1 MANAIY
7 KTNQSI
13 PPEMLLG
20 NMSFINLAD
29 MRIPHT
35 DLENIFQANNI
46 PSGYVRKISAAD
58 AFRRASSSIKNRTIF
73 LNGDKVVV
81 NMDEVKNDKNG
92 IKRILGIKRVDD
104 IAEDIQYESMAEIYF
119 NRANDS
125 CSTTPLIGSVDP
137 SYTAIKDLCDE
148 VFNNYAEWAV
158 YHNKDTVRN
167 IVNRIIGDTHPISLM
182 PTGLCRF
189 IPSSSTSLLYNLKD
203 ALGEMSAYTING
215 QSENIMEVIPI
226 IDTEEQ
232 RNLIEKNFRAEIT
245 EELFE
250 FTQEL
255 KDVLQTKQALT
266 TRTATSYIEKFN
278 MLRAKAKEY
287 ESLLGIYIES
297 IYSQI
302 TEAVDLVNDNTSV

>member
-29 MRIPHT
+29 MRIPHA

-104 IAEDIQYESMAEIYF
+104 VAEDIQYESMAEIYF

-255 KDVLQTKQALT
+255 KDVLQAKQALT